1 MRCALGAVL
10 AFFLAVAAVS
20 PARAVEPEDQA
31 FTRYA
36 ELESA
41 VAFWRDV
48 FTKYTKRQVVLHDP
62 FDLDLVY
69 GVRDLG
75 HIVDSSL
82 SESRKQR
89 AIRDLIERESA
100 RIGAA
105 LKRVEQGAS
114 GDEESQRLAALLALR
129 KGSRASATVLANR
142 IRGQRGLG
150 DELCGAVDRAHDYL
164 PEMRRILASHGVPPG
179 LAHLPLVE
187 SSYRTVAH
195 SHAGAVG
202 VWQFTRGTGRRFL
215 HIDHAVDERLDTLL
229 ATEAAAKYLRENY
242 DRLGT
247 WPLAITAYNHGA
259 NGMSYAVRRLGTT
272 NLATIVERYKSPQFG
287 FASRNFYAEFLA
299 ANEVMSHAER
309 YCGPTIRPAIARDT
323 VVVSDYVAFAE
334 LARSADTDPQ
344 SLAAVNPALAR
355 DVINGRLRVP
365 KGYRLTLP
373 ADRAKDAFLLAYAA
387 LPSGTKSGTQARY
400 YATHRVQRGQTLSGI
415 ATQYRT
421 SVAAIERHNHIADPR
436 RLRTGQVLNI
446 PVAASAPVVQ
456 PASLASAPTRR
467 DDPEVRQPGLPG
479 VADGYRTH
487 RVSRGQTLTHIA
499 RIYRTTVSLLQRHNG
514 ISDPRKLRNGQ
525 VLKIPR

>member
-1 MRCALGAVL
+1 
-10 AFFLAVAAVS
+10 
-20 PARAVEPEDQA
+20 
-31 FTRYA
+31 
-36 ELESA
+36 
-41 VAFWRDV
+41 
-48 FTKYTKRQVVLHDP
+48 
-62 FDLDLVY
+62 
-69 GVRDLG
+69 
-75 HIVDSSL
+75 
-82 SESRKQR
+82 
-89 AIRDLIERESA
+89 
-100 RIGAA
+100 
-105 LKRVEQGAS
+105 
-114 GDEESQRLAALLALR
+114 
-129 KGSRASATVLANR
+129 
-142 IRGQRGLG
+142 
-150 DELCGAVDRAHDYL
+150 
-164 PEMRRILASHGVPPG
+164 MRRILASHGVPPA

-202 VWQFTRGTGRRFL
+202 VWQFTRSTGRRFL

-259 NGMSYAVRRLGTT
+259 NGMAYAVRRLGTT
-272 NLATIVERYKSPQFG
+272 NLATIVEQYKSPQFG

-299 ANEVMSHAER
+299 ANEVMSQSER
-309 YCGPTIRPAIARDT
+309 YCGPTRRPAIVRDT
-323 VVVSDYVAFAE
+323 VVVPDYVSFAE
-334 LARSADTDPQ
+334 IARSANTDPE
-344 SLAAVNPALAR
+344 SLAVVNPALAR

-373 ADRAKDAFLLAYAA
+373 ADRTTDAFLLAYAT
-387 LPSGTKSGTQARY
+387 LPSSTKSSTQARY
-400 YATHRVQRGQTLSGI
+400 YATHRVERGQTLSGI

-446 PVAASAPVVQ
+446 PIAASAPVAQ
-456 PASLASAPTRR
+456 PSASASAQARR
-467 DDPEVRQPGLPG
+467 DDGEVRLSSQPS